1 MKQKKIIRTALSIIF
16 NFLLC
21 MILFV
26 ILNSCCKEIELS
38 LPEETTIGAEKFGC
52 YVDDELFVYTGS
64 GGVWG
69 QPNIG
74 ASLDTS
80 ANSLTIFA
88 CTKSHEEIRIV
99 DSIIEVGRKYPISNG
114 AYYTYNKEYRT
125 HTVYWFDKDKHSEIC
140 LTRLDVEN
148 KIVSGTF
155 SFMAKN
161 RNSGEYK
168 TISEGRFDVKILW

>member
-1 MKQKKIIRTALSIIF
+1 MKQKKINRTALSVIF

-64 GGVWG
+64 GGVWF
-69 QPNIG
+69 QSNIG
-74 ASLDTS
+74 ARIDTTLNVLS
-80 ANSLTIFA
+80 IFA
-88 CTKSHEEIRIV
+88 YTKSNDHIIIV

-114 AYYTYNKEYRT
+114 TYYIYNEEYKSST
-125 HTVYWFDKDKHSEIC
+125 SYWFDKEKHSEIC